1 MNPWGNIFDEITHE
15 IDPKTLK
22 TQLVK
27 SNLSFARKYCQTM
40 PPRLMETCL
49 RSVQQALSFGVIHPD
64 QKTNVVLDILD
75 ALPFILHLAHQT
87 VTTATAAEERS
98 VQLCFLLTR
107 ALATEEDILNR
118 VTAIRYENTA
128 VEQAIRGGYAAY
140 RADQRSQ
147 QTMPQRVVAAVN
159 ASVPNDQLTVAHSDR
174 LEEWFTR
181 FKLWDFEFVAIV
193 WCVVMVC
200 GNDPGLKREG
210 YFLYMLHLLA
220 YRERN
225 QQSRKRYNVQA
236 FLSFTPVSDRW
247 MTLDDYETSFIK
259 RYTYP
264 GG

>member
-1 MNPWGNIFDEITHE
+1 
-15 IDPKTLK
+15 
-22 TQLVK
+22 
-27 SNLSFARKYCQTM
+27 
-40 PPRLMETCL
+40 
-49 RSVQQALSFGVIHPD
+49 
-64 QKTNVVLDILD
+64 
-75 ALPFILHLAHQT
+75 
-87 VTTATAAEERS
+87 
-98 VQLCFLLTR
+98 
-107 ALATEEDILNR
+107 
-118 VTAIRYENTA
+118 
-128 VEQAIRGGYAAY
+128 
-140 RADQRSQ
+140 
-147 QTMPQRVVAAVN
+147 MPQRVVAAVN

-181 FKLWDFEFVAIV
+181 FNLWDFEFVAIV